1 MYSHVMLGA
10 TDIEASKKFYDATLG
25 VLGAKPGL
33 KNVMK
38 GITRYMYFLD
48 GMTFLITEPLDG
60 NPASHGNG
68 ATLGF
73 KAKDTE
79 TIDEW
84 HAAGIENGGI
94 TCEDPPGVREGGG
107 IKAYLGYLRDPS
119 GNKICTMIH
128 LKKS

>member
-10 TDIEASKKFYDATLG
+10 TDIEASKEFYDATLG

-33 KNVMK
+33 KHVMK
-38 GITRYMYFLD
+38 GVTRYMYFLD
-48 GMTFLITEPLDG
+48 RMTFLISEPLDG

-79 TIDEW
+79 TIDAW
-84 HAAGIENGGI
+84 HSVGIENGGV

-128 LKKS
+128 LKD

>member
-10 TDIEASKKFYDATLG
+10 TDIEASREFYDATLG

-33 KNVMK
+33 KHVMK
-38 GITRYMYFLD
+38 GVTRYMYFLD
-48 GMTFLITEPLDG
+48 GMTFLISEPLDG

-79 TIDEW
+79 TIDAW
-84 HAAGIENGGI
+84 HEAGIENGGV

-128 LKKS
+128 LKD